1 MVGISAGRSQRLGV
15 ANGDRNSCRRDR
27 ARVRGAVLEV
37 LLPHPAKL
45 KHTVTAMKNA
55 IFQPI
60 LTEAADAFVSKLPP
74 SCTELSERG

>member
-1 MVGISAGRSQRLGV
+1 
-15 ANGDRNSCRRDR
+15 
-27 ARVRGAVLEV
+27 VLEV